1 MWWEHLELGYGQVQP
16 RTGER
21 QRAVYEC
28 EYLSNWSPVVLC
40 NLSSLGT
47 ANSQPPVGLGP
58 KSVILKEL
66 VLLLLIK
73 SHPHT

>member
-1 MWWEHLELGYGQVQP
+1 MELGYGQVQP
-16 RTGER
+16 CTGER
-21 QRAVYEC
+21 QRAVYRC
-28 EYLSNWSPVVLC
+28 EYLGNWSPVLLC
-40 NLSSLGT
+40 SLLRLET
-47 ANSQPPVGLGP
+47 ANSQLLVGLGP